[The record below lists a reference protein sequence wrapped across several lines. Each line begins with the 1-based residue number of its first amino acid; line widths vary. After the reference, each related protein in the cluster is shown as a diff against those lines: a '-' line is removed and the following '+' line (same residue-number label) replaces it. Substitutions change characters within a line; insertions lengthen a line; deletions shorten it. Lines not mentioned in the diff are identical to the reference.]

1 VLHGSHFFAVDPGRY
16 QVAASE
22 KALLDWFYVER
33 KRGAE
38 ATHIPDAFD
47 FRKLDREK
55 LLTSV
60 SHYQDYRA
68 RFDQNRALP
77 QVPEDCTC
85 SGGEST
91 ARIF

>member
-1 VLHGSHFFAVDPGRY
+1 VLHESHFFVVDPGMY

-22 KALLDWFYVER
+22 KALLDWFYLEP

-38 ATHIPDAFD
+38 PIPDAID

-60 SHYQDYRA
+60 RHYQDYRA

-91 ARIF
+91 VRIF